1 MRLSETSLV
10 NWLTAVMQLDR
21 LCFKFGVLARLLHGL
36 SPQYYIDL
44 AMTALPPK
52 WRSGQSNG

>member
-21 LCFKFGVLARLLHGL
+21 LRFKFGVLARLLHGL
-36 SPQYYIDL
+36 SPQCIDL
-44 AMTALPPK
+44 DMTALPPK
-52 WRSGQSNG
+52 RRSGQSNG